1 MLPEDNSVKLTK
13 RELEVF
19 TRYFIKGQD
28 RRLIAKDLGM
38 APKTV
43 SNHLDRAKEKI
54 GRENLGTFSPRV
66 IYAQSTE
73 KKCEMDFLRETLRN
87 DLGLIRKLRSG
98 IINKESAMALAT
110 SGIAY
115 KPQLMSENG
124 KTFLIMSKSRH
135 KKILRVSPEDRPNAA
150 PAIRKLG
157 LSPQRISPEGDRTY
171 IVTNS
176 ELARI
181 KNL

>member
-1 MLPEDNSVKLTK
+1 MLHEDMSEKLTK
-13 RELEVF
+13 KEQEVF
-19 TRYFIKGQD
+19 SRYFIKGQD
-28 RRLIAKDLGM
+28 RRLIAKELDM

-43 SNHLDRAKEKI
+43 SNHLDRAKKKI

-66 IYAQSTE
+66 IYAQDTK
-73 KKCEMDFLRETLRN
+73 KKCEMDLMREILKN

-98 IINKESAMALAT
+98 IINKESAMAMAT
-110 SGIAY
+110 SGMAY
-115 KPQLMSENG
+115 KHQLMSENG

-135 KKILRVSPEDRPNAA
+135 KKILRVSPDDRQNAA

-171 IVTNS
+171 IVTNT
-176 ELARI
+176 ELAKI
-181 KNL
+181 NHF